1 MRQSQ
6 IDNSETQAPL
16 GTIHRA
22 KTNKAKIRAQKM

>member
-6 IDNSETQAPL
+6 KDHSETQETL

-22 KTNKAKIRAQKM
+22 KTNKAKIRAQKI